1 MGLIF
6 AVPGHIEQIKSGTK
20 TQTRRLWKSGTVLYG
35 TELRGKG
42 GRLLYAVGKTYA
54 VIPGRGQKSVGRIR
68 ITKLQDEWRLKWEGE
83 ALVTVPL
90 SVNDAL
96 AEGGYTP
103 EEYDALWL
111 KMYPKGGGY
120 SRLVIE
126 FEWVGEE
133 KGGKKS
139 VGRIGNDDSQN
150 EPTTALD

>member
-6 AVPGHIEQIKSGTK
+6 AVPGHIEKIKAGEK
-20 TQTRRLWKSGTVLYG
+20 TQTRRLWKPDALLVG

-54 VIPGRGQKSVGRIR
+54 VIPKRGAKSVGRIR
-68 ITKLQDEWRLKWEGE
+68 ITDLSMEWRLKWEG
-83 ALVTVPL
+83 ANLATVPL

-111 KMYPKGGGY
+111 KMYPQGGGY
-120 SRLVIE
+120 SRLVIK
-126 FEWVGEE
+126 FEWVGE
-133 KGGKKS
+133 
-139 VGRIGNDDSQN
+139 
-150 EPTTALD
+150 